1 MDSSCLCMLH
11 SISPSLKKRMSIH
24 SLELGCIRN
33 VPPSDLEIA
42 LRQSLRPLGAKS
54 LPRQISRSSGGVF
67 SNTSLLSAVY
77 CYTLL
82 LTMFIA
88 FQKIWEY
95 LSWIKNAID
104 SKCFPPLRR
113 EVCPLWG
120 NMTRRH
126 NGTINDQ
133 AGKQK
138 HHPLYFLFLTIWVL
152 FLKYRGFHGNIY
164 KARAALKC
172 CNKSFEMERN
182 HVICGL

>member
-24 SLELGCIRN
+24 SLEFGCIRN
-33 VPPSDLEIA
+33 VPPSDLKIA

-138 HHPLYFLFLTIWVL
+138 HHPLYFVFNNLGSAFEIQRFPW
-152 FLKYRGFHGNIY
+152 KYLQSQGG
-164 KARAALKC
+164 
-172 CNKSFEMERN
+172 FEM
-182 HVICGL
+182 LQ

>member
-1 MDSSCLCMLH
+1 
-11 SISPSLKKRMSIH
+11 MSIH
-24 SLELGCIRN
+24 CHELGWIGKYAFLGPRDL
-33 VPPSDLEIA
+33 PQPSALEIA
-42 LRQSLRPLGAKS
+42 LGLRPRA
-54 LPRQISRSSGGVF
+54 ISRDSGCKIPASANLSILGGVF

-138 HHPLYFLFLTIWVL
+138 HHPLYFVFNNLGSAFEIQRFPW
-152 FLKYRGFHGNIY
+152 KYLQSQGG
-164 KARAALKC
+164 
-172 CNKSFEMERN
+172 FEM
-182 HVICGL
+182 LQ